1 MVRAAVAH
9 FNLSA
14 IHPFLDGNGRLARAL
29 HSLVLMQGGIVAPPF
44 ASIDEYLSVNG
55 GAYDL
60 ALRSTHGGRW
70 QPERD
75 ARPFVR
81 FCSRRTTSR
90 PRCSGG
96 ARRSTTICGKSWNA
110 RSNVEVYPTG
120 WSRRSPR
127 PPLEA

>member
-1 MVRAAVAH
+1 RALQPVGHPSLSRWQRPPGPRAA
-9 FNLSA
+9 LSR
-14 IHPFLDGNGRLARAL
+14 LDA
-29 HSLVLMQGGIVAPPF
+29 GIVAPPF

-81 FCSRRTTSR
+81 FCLTAHYQPATLLRRRTQEYDHPWEELHR
-90 PRCSGG
+90 ELQ
-96 ARRSTTICGKSWNA
+96 RRGFPG
-110 RSNVEVYPTG
+110 RLVP
-120 WSRRSPR
+120 
-127 PPLEA
+127 